1 MKGFMKYIYKSFYY
15 LFKAICLV
23 FELVI
28 YVLSFFYEGVVYAK
42 DWFNKK
48 EKIK

>member
-1 MKGFMKYIYKSFYY
+1 MKYIYKSFYY

-23 FELVI
+23 FELTI
-28 YVLSFFYEGVVYAK
+28 YILGFVYEFVVMAK

-48 EKIK
+48 EKIR

>member
-1 MKGFMKYIYKSFYY
+1 MKYIYKSFYY

-23 FELVI
+23 FELAI
-28 YVLSFFYEGVVYAK
+28 YILGFVYEFVALAK

-48 EKIK
+48 EKIR